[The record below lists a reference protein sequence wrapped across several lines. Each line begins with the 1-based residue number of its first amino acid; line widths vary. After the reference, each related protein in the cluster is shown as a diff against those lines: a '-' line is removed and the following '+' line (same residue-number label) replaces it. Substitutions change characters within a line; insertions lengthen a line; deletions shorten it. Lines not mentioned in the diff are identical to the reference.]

1 MDGQE
6 PLKDQRRERFC
17 HEYLVDMIAKKAA
30 IRTGYSQKTA
40 TVQGSRLLTYA
51 DVQARVAFLAKAAQ
65 ERVGIKA
72 EDLLR
77 RAETILT
84 ADAREL
90 TEHRIGACRYCYGID
105 HEYQWT
111 TPREFRR
118 ALTLATA
125 KLPKKPTAAQRN
137 ALPTDEGG
145 FGFKVTRDPNP
156 ECPEC
161 AGLGT
166 PFVRFADTRSLS
178 PSAAVLFEGIKEG
191 KDGIE
196 IKMASK
202 QAAMDLLA
210 KHHGLATQKHEVTG
224 KDGKPIEHDVKVK
237 ARVVLVPPK
246 MEAPTETRQ
255 LPKDESA
262 QQ

>member
-1 MDGQE
+1 MDGQRKLE
-6 PLKDQRRERFC
+6 NEKRELFC
-17 HEYLVDMIAKKAA
+17 HEYLTDLNAKQAA
-30 IRTGYSQKTA
+30 IRAGYSPKTA
-40 TVQGSRLLTYA
+40 EMQGSRLLSYA
-51 DVQARVAFLAKAAQ
+51 EVKARVAFLASERQ
-65 ERVGIKA
+65 ERLRISA
-72 EDLLR
+72 DDLLI
-77 RAETILT
+77 RAETILK

-90 TEHRIGACRYCYGID
+90 TEHRIGACRYCWGID

-125 KLPKKPTAAQRN
+125 KLPKKPTPAQRN
-137 ALPTDEGG
+137 SLPTDEGG

-166 PFVRFADTRSLS
+166 PFVRFADTRNLS
-178 PSAAVLFEGIKEG
+178 DSAAMLFEGIKET

-202 QAAMDLLA
+202 EKAFDTLA
-210 KHHGLATQKHEVTG
+210 KHHGLLVQKVEHTG

-237 ARVVLVPPK
+237 ARVVIVPPK
-246 MEAPTETRQ
+246 MEAPIETRP
-255 LPKDESA
+255 LPKDEVA
-262 QQ
+262 P

>member
-30 IRTGYSQKTA
+30 IRTGYSPKTA
-40 TVQGSRLLTYA
+40 DKQGSRLLTYA
-51 DVQARVAFLAKAAQ
+51 DVAARIAFLAKASQ
-65 ERVGIKA
+65 ERLRISA
-72 EDLLR
+72 DDLLI
-77 RAETILT
+77 RAETILK

-90 TEHRIGACRYCYGID
+90 TEHRIGACRFCYGID

-118 ALTLATA
+118 ALALATA

-166 PFVRFADTRSLS
+166 PFVRFADTRNLS
-178 PSAAVLFEGIKEG
+178 DSAAMLFEGIKET

-202 QAAMDLLA
+202 EKAFDTLA
-210 KHHGLATQKHEVTG
+210 KHHGLLVQKVEHTG

-237 ARVVLVPPK
+237 ARVVMVPPK
-246 MEAPTETRQ
+246 MQAPIETRPI
-255 LPKDESA
+255 PKDGEA
-262 QQ
+262 G